1 MGTFI
6 KSISFQNFYNYYG
19 SYEENT
25 YTFKEGINI
34 INADNNMGKSKF
46 FNGFLWVLDDRV
58 YDSDDKR
65 YYPVDDS
72 SFYKMMS
79 RKASHENIDL
89 DMGVVVVYES
99 DGVIYKVIKQVHCK
113 KEDERWLFS
122 PSTMVMRTVDN
133 EDLPIYDQQDQ
144 KEAIRKLIPTEME
157 KYALL
162 QGESMERLVDL
173 STLNALENTIIALAD
188 INNLISM
195 CDFASELVKQAK
207 KGYSDEEKRNMGVS
221 AEIIELRKKRD
232 DLEQWIDDAK
242 IKITLAQK
250 ELSQAKEREQQFESE
265 YFSSKKRVQL
275 RQEFDAECKTLENL
289 KKQKEEQELSI
300 TSRLFD
306 ENCPWILMGLEEETG
321 RFDANRIELTKKIT
335 AKEISQNSEILLP
348 DDSPDTPSLKR
359 MLEHEWCEVCNRKA
373 EKNTEPWL
381 HIKKVMER
389 PRKEMRTSESFMQFY
404 SSLQNSTGR
413 YETTIP
419 DIQKSFE
426 NYMNNIFDL
435 DERIDSQESVVEAK
449 ENEMTLV
456 GSENNSE
463 TEDRMILNGYNQ
475 AKQIITDKTNEIEKW
490 TGKIKIW
497 DGSLTKAQQELDKKQ
512 GTAPIKKAKELYDK
526 MQIVKSIFDATKERI
541 FKEIV
546 DNLQNTANEMYR
558 NLTKGN
564 QTLGGTLTFER
575 HDDGTVR
582 VSVIDSQGEELFGN
596 GTGFQRMKQLAIV
609 MSIISSKVGNKSFE
623 YPFISDAPFSE
634 FSWNFMSNFFEIA
647 PIVFRQSIIM
657 IKDLCD
663 PSAANLITDHGK
675 AIVEQMNEGQLKGT
689 FYVNYAE
696 TKADAGNLVTK
707 TKCYAK

>member
-46 FNGFLWVLDDRV
+46 YNGFLWVLDDQV

-65 YYPVDDS
+65 YYPVDDL

-79 RKASHENIDL
+79 RKASHENVDL
-89 DMGVVVVYES
+89 DMGVVVIYES
-99 DGVIYKVIKQVHCK
+99 DGILYKVTKQVHCK
-113 KEDERWLFS
+113 KENEKWLFS
-122 PSTMVMRTVDN
+122 PSTMVMRTIDN
-133 EDLPIYDQQDQ
+133 EDFPIYDQQDQ
-144 KEAIRKLIPTEME
+144 KEAIRKLIPAEME

-173 STLNALENTIIALAD
+173 STLNGLDNTINALAD
-188 INNLISM
+188 ISNLDKM
-195 CDFASELVKQAK
+195 CEFASDLVKQAK
-207 KGYSDEEKRNMGVS
+207 KGYADEENKNKNTS
-221 AEIIELRKKRD
+221 AEILKLREDRD
-232 DLEQWIDDAK
+232 NYEKWIADAND
-242 IKITLAQK
+242 KITLAKQ
-250 ELSQAKEREQQFESE
+250 EYNRAKEREQQFESE

-275 RQEFDAECKTLENL
+275 RQEYDAECKTLENL

-321 RFDANRIELTKKIT
+321 KFDANRIELTKKIT
-335 AKEISQNSEILLP
+335 AKEISQNSGILLP

-426 NYMNNIFDL
+426 DYMNNIFDL
-435 DERIDSQESVVEAK
+435 DERIDTQESVVEAK

-456 GSENNSE
+456 GSESNSE

-497 DGSLTKAQQELDKKQ
+497 DSSLTKAQQELDKKQ

-526 MQIVKSIFDATKERI
+526 MQIVKSVFDATKERI

-647 PIVFRQSIIM
+647 PNVFHQSIIM

-675 AIVEQMNEGQLKGT
+675 AIVEQMNSGQLKGT

-707 TKCYAK
+707 KKCYAK

>member
-1 MGTFI
+1 MGTII
-6 KSISFQNFYNYYG
+6 KSIGFQNFYNYYG

-46 FNGFLWVLDDRV
+46 YNGFLWVLDDKV

-65 YYPVDDS
+65 YYTVDDT

-89 DMGVVVVYES
+89 DMGVVVVFES
-99 DGVIYKVIKQVHCK
+99 DGVIYKVTKQVHCK
-113 KEDERWLFS
+113 KDGEKWLFS
-122 PSTMVMRTVDN
+122 PSTMVMRTVES

-144 KEAIRKLIPTEME
+144 KEAIRKLIPAEME

-173 STLNALENTIIALAD
+173 STLNGLENTINALAD
-188 INNLISM
+188 ISNLISM

-207 KGYSDEEKRNMGVS
+207 KGYSDEEKRNIGVS
-221 AEIIELRKKRD
+221 EEIIELRKKRD

-242 IKITLAQK
+242 TKITLAQQ
-250 ELSQAKEREQQFESE
+250 ELSHAKERKQQYESE
-265 YFSSKKRVQL
+265 FFSSKKRIQL
-275 RQEFDAECKTLENL
+275 RQEYDAECKALEDL

-306 ENCPWILMGLEEETG
+306 DNCPWILMGLEKETG
-321 RFDANRIELTKKIT
+321 SFDANRIELTKRI
-335 AKEISQNSEILLP
+335 AAREFSQNPEILLP
-348 DDSPDTPSLKR
+348 DDSPDIPSLKR

-389 PRKEMRTSESFMQFY
+389 PHKEMRTSDSFMQFY

-419 DIQKSFE
+419 DIQQSFDG
-426 NYMNNIFDL
+426 YMNNIFDL
-435 DERIDSQESVVEAK
+435 DERIDSQGRVVEDK

-456 GSENNSE
+456 GSESNSE

-475 AKQIITDKTNEIEKW
+475 AEQTIVEKNKEIEKW
-490 TGKIKIW
+490 IGKIKIW
-497 DGSLTKAQQELDKKQ
+497 DSSLTKVQLELDKKQ
-512 GTAPIKKAKELYDK
+512 GSAPIKKAKELYDK
-526 MQIVKSIFDATKERI
+526 MQIVKSIFDTTKERI

-546 DNLQNTANEMYR
+546 DNLQTTANEMYR
-558 NLTKGN
+558 DLTKGN

-647 PIVFRQSIIM
+647 PNVFRQSIIM

-707 TKCYAK
+707 KKCYTK